1 MEHGGTHNFVER
13 FNHETEGVYRPETVE
28 ALRRLVRM
36 GRVSEETCVE
46 LLELVEYDRLATA
59 AEADVFEQ
67 HVADS
72 YNLPDVEGEA
82 LPPLPD
88 NPNYARLHQM
98 FNRDSR

>member
-1 MEHGGTHNFVER
+1 MEHGGRNNFIET
-13 FNHETEGVYRPETVE
+13 FNHQTEGVYRPETVT
-28 ALRRLVRM
+28 ALQRLVKM
-36 GRVSEETCVE
+36 GRVSMETCVE
-46 LLELVEYDRLATA
+46 VLELIEYDRLATQN
-59 AEADVFEQ
+59 EADVFEQ

-98 FNRDSR
+98 FNRDSL